1 MIVQYMSSSKTLIR
15 FFFEDDKDRVIDF
28 KDSVSSSNNVLNK
41 RSWKE
46 EKTKKKGKEYKAEGS
61 TVQG

>member
-41 RSWKE
+41 RRWKE
-46 EKTKKKGKEYKAEGS
+46 EKTKKEGKEYKAEGS